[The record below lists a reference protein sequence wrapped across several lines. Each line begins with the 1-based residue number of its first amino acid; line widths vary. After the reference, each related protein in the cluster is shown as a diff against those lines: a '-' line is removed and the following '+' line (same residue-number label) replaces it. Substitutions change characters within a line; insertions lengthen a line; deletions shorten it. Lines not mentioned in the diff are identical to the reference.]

1 MMLWFIDPRCMKP
14 GHLANV
20 LHLMRLGAV
29 RAVCRVLLCVG
40 AAATAVTTGV
50 APGAFADP
58 ADREARAYTVEEVT
72 QRVVDAQ
79 NAANAAA
86 QRFTDAQSRFEQL
99 GDQIAAVEQEI
110 EVGEY
115 RAANLREIT
124 QRRALLAYKTTG
136 ADMSVLL
143 HADSPRQGA
152 RSSVL
157 LEAANAADNSAA
169 KEYAELA
176 DELAAKR
183 AQLTHERGV
192 QEEALNRMT
201 EERGL
206 LDLALADAER
216 AVSDLAAKAQAAI
229 EAAPGAFPVTS
240 VNAPVI
246 DGKVCPVPG
255 AAFSDDF
262 GDPRAGHSHQGND
275 MFAPAG
281 TSNLAIVSG
290 NVTYGPGGSGGNG
303 AYLEGDDGVT
313 YVYYHLAEYV
323 GGPRRVTQGEVIAK
337 LGSTGNASAPHT
349 HFEMRPGGRSANAIN
364 PFPTLDRIC

>member
-1 MMLWFIDPRCMKP
+1 
-14 GHLANV
+14 
-20 LHLMRLGAV
+20 MRLGAV

-40 AAATAVTTGV
+40 AAATAVV
-50 APGAFADP
+50 PAVMPAAFADP
-58 ADREARAYTVEEVT
+58 GERELRADTVEEVT

-86 QRFTDAQSRFEQL
+86 ERFTDAQSQFEHL
-99 GDQIAAVEQEI
+99 GDEIAQVEHEI
-110 EVGEY
+110 ELGEY

-157 LEAANAADNSAA
+157 LEAANAADNSSA

-176 DELAAKR
+176 DDLAAKR
-183 AQLTHERGV
+183 AQLSEERSL

-206 LDLALADAER
+206 LDLALATAEQAAR
-216 AVSDLAAKAQAAI
+216 DLGAKALAAIA
-229 EAAPGAFPVTS
+229 AAPGAFPVTS

-255 AAFSDDF
+255 AAFSNDF

-275 MFAPAG
+275 MFAATG
-281 TSNLAIVSG
+281 TSNLAIVNG
-290 NVTYGPGGSGGNG
+290 NVSYGSGGSGGNG

-313 YVYYHLAEYV
+313 YVYYHLSEYV
-323 GGPRRVTQGEVIAK
+323 GGPRRVTQGEVIGK

-349 HFEMRPGGRSANAIN
+349 HFEMRPGGRTATAIN
-364 PFPTLDRIC
+364 PFPTIDRIC

>member
-1 MMLWFIDPRCMKP
+1 
-14 GHLANV
+14 
-20 LHLMRLGAV
+20 
-29 RAVCRVLLCVG
+29 
-40 AAATAVTTGV
+40 VTTGV

-58 ADREARAYTVEEVT
+58 GERDRRADTVEEVT
-72 QRVVDAQ
+72 QRVIDAQ

-86 QRFTDAQSRFEQL
+86 DRFTDAQSRFEHL
-99 GDQIAAVEQEI
+99 GDEVAQVEHEI
-110 EVGEY
+110 EMGEY

-157 LEAANAADNSAA
+157 LEAANAADNESA

-176 DELAAKR
+176 DDLAAKR
-183 AQLTHERGV
+183 AQLAEERAL
-192 QEEALNRMT
+192 QQEALNRMT

-206 LDLALADAER
+206 LDLSLANAEQ
-216 AVSDLAAKAQAAI
+216 AVRDLGAKGMAAMA
-229 EAAPGAFPVTS
+229 AAPQAFPVTS

-255 AAFSDDF
+255 AAFSNDF
-262 GDPRAGHSHQGND
+262 GDARAGHSHQGND
-275 MFAPAG
+275 MFAPTG
-281 TSNLAIVSG
+281 TANLAVVNG
-290 NVTYGPGGSGGNG
+290 DVTFGPGGSGGNG

-313 YVYYHLAEYV
+313 YVYYHLSEYV
-323 GGPRRVTQGEVIAK
+323 GGPRRVNQGEVIAK

-349 HFEMRPGGRSANAIN
+349 HFEMRPGGRTATAIN
-364 PFPTLDRIC
+364 PFPTIDKIC

>member
-1 MMLWFIDPRCMKP
+1 
-14 GHLANV
+14 
-20 LHLMRLGAV
+20 MRLGAV
-29 RAVCRVLLCVG
+29 RAVCRALLCL
-40 AAATAVTTGV
+40 ATAATAVATGV

-58 ADREARAYTVEEVT
+58 AERDRRADTVEEVT
-72 QRVVDAQ
+72 QRVIDAQ

-86 QRFTDAQSRFEQL
+86 DRFTDAQSRFEQL
-99 GDQIAAVEQEI
+99 SDEVARVEHEI
-110 EVGEY
+110 EIGEY
-115 RAANLREIT
+115 RAATLREIT

-157 LEAANAADNSAA
+157 LEAANAADNESA

-176 DELAAKR
+176 DDLAAKR
-183 AQLTHERGV
+183 AQLAEERAL
-192 QEEALNRMT
+192 QQEALNRMT

-206 LDLALADAER
+206 LDLSLASAEQAVRDLGAKALA
-216 AVSDLAAKAQAAI
+216 AVA
-229 EAAPGAFPVTS
+229 AAPQAFPVTS

-255 AAFSDDF
+255 AAFSNDF
-262 GDPRAGHSHQGND
+262 GDARAGHSHQGND
-275 MFAPAG
+275 MFAPTG
-281 TSNLAIVSG
+281 TANLAVVNGDVSF
-290 NVTYGPGGSGGNG
+290 GPGGSGGNG

-313 YVYYHLAEYV
+313 YVYYHLSEYV
-323 GGPRRVTQGEVIAK
+323 GGPRRVNQGEVIGK

-349 HFEMRPGGRSANAIN
+349 HFEMRPGGRTATAIN
-364 PFPTLDRIC
+364 PFPTIDKIC